1 MKKALLLPVALL
13 LLAGCA
19 ATKGVHISDVP
30 PWYAPTV
37 LNVSVGD
44 TVVWDNGM
52 AAVVHP
58 VNVLDGP
65 EKFSS
70 GHFTKTWERTFNEPG
85 VYHYFC
91 PIHPY
96 MQGFIAVDAEVDP
109 AKIPYWLSWPPETA
123 DLPVP
128 GTVPSVP
135 GVGEVWLDAQF
146 EKVLGK
152 AKPGTIVVIDAATW
166 EVKNVI
172 KDKRLNN
179 PHNLWPSEDGKY
191 VIQTNWFDKYVSI
204 IDAKNKSI
212 VKQVYVGESPAH
224 VMTANGLAY
233 VTVQGDDGIALLN
246 GTTFERRRTVR
257 AIGGEHAHGD
267 EQSELG
273 RGPHGNWLS
282 MDGKR
287 MAVAHTEGGGISVWD
302 AFAMKKL
309 WEKPTDP
316 LPLMAGISDDG
327 RRAWISSFATGRFTA
342 YDVDTQEVLA
352 DFTVGKNPVQS
363 NPSPDGRFIV
373 VPLSGDGAAAIL
385 DATTFELLA
394 KLPSG
399 PGAHGVYYGP
409 KQGGGWYAYVSNK
422 FVPWI
427 TVIDLEILEV
437 AGYIPLP
444 KSSLGGQGILTVY

>member
-1 MKKALLLPVALL
+1 
-13 LLAGCA
+13 
-19 ATKGVHISDVP
+19 
-30 PWYAPTV
+30 
-37 LNVSVGD
+37 
-44 TVVWDNGM
+44 
-52 AAVVHP
+52 
-58 VNVLDGP
+58 
-65 EKFSS
+65 
-70 GHFTKTWERTFNEPG
+70 
-85 VYHYFC
+85 
-91 PIHPY
+91 
-96 MQGFIAVDAEVDP
+96 
-109 AKIPYWLSWPPETA
+109 
-123 DLPVP
+123 
-128 GTVPSVP
+128 
-135 GVGEVWLDAQF
+135 
-146 EKVLGK
+146 
-152 AKPGTIVVIDAATW
+152 
-166 EVKNVI
+166 
-172 KDKRLNN
+172 
-179 PHNLWPSEDGKY
+179 
-191 VIQTNWFDKYVSI
+191 
-204 IDAKNKSI
+204 
-212 VKQVYVGESPAH
+212 
-224 VMTANGLAY
+224 
-233 VTVQGDDGIALLN
+233 
-246 GTTFERRRTVR
+246 
-257 AIGGEHAHGD
+257 
-267 EQSELG
+267 
-273 RGPHGNWLS
+273 